1 MMKLKVGIPFAKH
14 GRITEATMQSIS
26 TLASCDDFEVEVVT
40 QQGSNVPRARN
51 AMINREKSIHVRQ
64 TLEGFDWFLCVDA
77 DTGFTLDNV
86 RQLLA
91 HDKDIVS
98 GAYRHKHDA
107 SRLVAGWWTQMP
119 GLSTMNDR
127 VPVDKTG
134 LFEVD
139 WVGAGFLLIRREV
152 FERTD
157 YPWFTA
163 MEIRFKMDGEECSQ
177 VVSDDLGFC
186 MKMGHAGEKIFL
198 DADCRVDHVPH
209 PNEYNPAGGL
219 TEALNDLL
227 RSRDTIIRHIQ
238 AMTEENRRLREKLGQ
253 DAEKST

>member
-26 TLASCDDFEVEVVT
+26 TLASCDEFEVEVVT

-51 AMINREKSIHVRQ
+51 AMINGEKSIRVRQ
-64 TLEGFDWFLCVDA
+64 SLEGFDWFLCVDA
-77 DTGFTLDNV
+77 DTGFTVDHV

-98 GAYRHKHDA
+98 GAYVHKHDPT
-107 SRLVAGWWTQMP
+107 RIVAGWWTQIP
-119 GLSTMNDR
+119 GLSAVEDR
-127 VPVDKTG
+127 VPADRTG

-157 YPWFTA
+157 YPWFSA
-163 MEIRFKMDGEECSQ
+163 LEVRFKMDGEECAQ
-177 VVSDDLGFC
+177 VVSDDLGFS
-186 MKMGHAGEKIFL
+186 MKMGRAGETIL
-198 DADCRVDHVPH
+198 MDADCRVDHVPH
-209 PNEYNPAGGL
+209 PNEFNQVDGL
-219 TEALNDLL
+219 SEALNDLL
-227 RSRDTIIRHIQ
+227 RNRDTIIRHIR
-238 AMTEENRRLREKLGQ
+238 AMGEENKKLREQLGL
-253 DAEKST
+253 DDGGK